1 MSLENPDQRAPL
13 VESQPDAYMDP
24 VWFEF
29 TAALTALVNQQQRTI
44 SEQQQTLS
52 AQQTA
57 IEDLEQRVQALE
69 TP

>member
-13 VESQPDAYMDP
+13 VESQPDAYLDP

-29 TAALTALVNQQQRTI
+29 VATLTALVNEQRR
-44 SEQQQTLS
+44 TLKD
-52 AQQTA
+52 QQTA

>member
-29 TAALTALVNQQQRTI
+29 VATLTALVNQQQRTI
-44 SEQQQTLS
+44 KE
-52 AQQTA
+52 QQTA

>member
-29 TAALTALVNQQQRTI
+29 VATFTALVNQQQRTI
-44 SEQQQTLS
+44 KER
-52 AQQTA
+52 QTA

>member
-24 VWFEF
+24 VLFEF
-29 TAALTALVNQQQRTI
+29 VATLTALVNQQQRTI
-44 SEQQQTLS
+44 KE
-52 AQQTA
+52 QQTA

>member
-29 TAALTALVNQQQRTI
+29 VATFTALVNQQQRTI
-44 SEQQQTLS
+44 KE
-52 AQQTA
+52 QQTA
-57 IEDLEQRVQALE
+57 IEVLEQRVQALE

>member
-13 VESQPDAYMDP
+13 VESQPDAYLDP

-29 TAALTALVNQQQRTI
+29 IATLTALVNEQRRTLKDQQI
-44 SEQQQTLS
+44 
-52 AQQTA
+52 A

>member
-29 TAALTALVNQQQRTI
+29 VATFTALVNQQQRTI
-44 SEQQQTLS
+44 KEQQT
-52 AQQTA
+52 T

>member
-29 TAALTALVNQQQRTI
+29 IATLTALVNEQRR
-44 SEQQQTLS
+44 TLKD
-52 AQQTA
+52 QQTA

>member
-29 TAALTALVNQQQRTI
+29 VATFTALVNQQQRTI
-44 SEQQQTLS
+44 KE
-52 AQQTA
+52 QQTA
-57 IEDLEQRVQALE
+57 IEDLEQRVRALE

>member
-1 MSLENPDQRAPL
+1 MSFENPNQRAPL
-13 VESQPDAYMDP
+13 VENKPDAYLDP

-29 TAALTALVNQQQRTI
+29 IATLTALVNEQRR
-44 SEQQQTLS
+44 TLKD
-52 AQQTA
+52 QQTA

>member
-29 TAALTALVNQQQRTI
+29 VATLTALVNRQQRTLNT
-44 SEQQQTLS
+44 QQAT
-52 AQQTA
+52 

>member
-29 TAALTALVNQQQRTI
+29 VATLTALVNQQQRAI
-44 SEQQQTLS
+44 KD
-52 AQQTA
+52 QQTA

>member
-29 TAALTALVNQQQRTI
+29 VATLTARVNQQQRTI
-44 SEQQQTLS
+44 KE
-52 AQQTA
+52 QQTA

>member
-29 TAALTALVNQQQRTI
+29 VATLTALVNQQQQTI
-44 SEQQQTLS
+44 KD
-52 AQQTA
+52 QQTA

>member
-29 TAALTALVNQQQRTI
+29 VATFTALVNQQQRTI
-44 SEQQQTLS
+44 KE
-52 AQQTA
+52 QQTA
-57 IEDLEQRVQALE
+57 IEALEQRVQALE

>member
-29 TAALTALVNQQQRTI
+29 VATLTALVNQQQQTI
-44 SEQQQTLS
+44 KE
-52 AQQTA
+52 QQTA

>member
-29 TAALTALVNQQQRTI
+29 VATFTALVNQQQRTI
-44 SEQQQTLS
+44 KD
-52 AQQTA
+52 QQTA

>member
-13 VESQPDAYMDP
+13 VENKPDAYMDP

-29 TAALTALVNQQQRTI
+29 VATFTALVNQQQRTI
-44 SEQQQTLS
+44 KD
-52 AQQTA
+52 QQTA

>member
-29 TAALTALVNQQQRTI
+29 VATLTALVNRQQRTI
-44 SEQQQTLS
+44 KD
-52 AQQTA
+52 QQTA

>member
-13 VESQPDAYMDP
+13 VESQPDAYLDP

-29 TAALTALVNQQQRTI
+29 IATLTALVNEQRR
-44 SEQQQTLS
+44 TLKD
-52 AQQTA
+52 QQTA

>member
-29 TAALTALVNQQQRTI
+29 IATLTALVNVQRR
-44 SEQQQTLS
+44 TLKD
-52 AQQTA
+52 QQTA

>member
-29 TAALTALVNQQQRTI
+29 VATFTALVNQQQRTI
-44 SEQQQTLS
+44 KE
-52 AQQTA
+52 QQTA